1 MFRIITRNNAIKKL
15 TEYFNTEQYS
25 NVGIL
30 FEKRNDGI
38 RLLDGVKEHISK
50 KDSVVW
56 NKTFI
61 ENKDKTRFIV
71 EHCRYPEKIFEGWTI
86 FKFFVEYRAFV
97 KHLDDICDNVLLP
110 QSCINPERVENFII
124 CDSEEEVDY
133 LKEKELK
140 IICFN

>member
-25 NVGIL
+25 NVGVL
-30 FEKRNDGI
+30 FEMRNDGI
-38 RLLDGVKEHISK
+38 RLLDEVKEHISK

-56 NKTFI
+56 NKTFL

-71 EHCRYPEKIFEGWTI
+71 ENCRNPEKIFEGWTI
-86 FKFFVEYRAFV
+86 FKFFVEYNALV
-97 KHLDDICDNVLLP
+97 KHLDNICGNILCC

-124 CDSEEEVDY
+124 CDSEEEVNY

>member
-30 FEKRNDGI
+30 FEKNKDGI
-38 RLLDGVKEHISK
+38 ILLDEVKEHISK

-56 NKTFI
+56 NKTFL

-71 EHCRYPEKIFEGWTI
+71 ENCRYPEKIFEGWTI
-86 FKFFVEYRAFV
+86 FKFFVEYNAFV
-97 KHLDDICDNVLLP
+97 KHLDICDNVLCL
-110 QSCINPERVENFII
+110 QSWINPERVENFII
-124 CDSEEEVDY
+124 CDSEEEVNY

-140 IICFN
+140 IICFD

>member
-1 MFRIITRNNAIKKL
+1 MFRIITRNDAIKKL

-30 FEKRNDGI
+30 FEKRKDGI
-38 RLLDGVKEHISK
+38 ILLDEVKEHISK

-56 NKTFI
+56 NKTFL

-71 EHCRYPEKIFEGWTI
+71 ENCRYPEKIFEGWTI
-86 FKFFVEYRAFV
+86 FKFFVEYNALV
-97 KHLDDICDNVLLP
+97 KHLDDICGNILCC

-124 CDSEEEVDY
+124 CDSEEEVNY

>member
-1 MFRIITRNNAIKKL
+1 MFKIITRNNAIKKL

-30 FEKRNDGI
+30 FEMRNDGI
-38 RLLDGVKEHISK
+38 RLLDEVKEHISK

-56 NKTFI
+56 NKTSL

-71 EHCRYPEKIFEGWTI
+71 ENCRNPEKIFEGWTI
-86 FKFFVEYRAFV
+86 FKFFVEYNALI
-97 KHLDDICDNVLLP
+97 KHLDDICGNILCC

-124 CDSEEEVDY
+124 CDSEEEVNY

>member
-1 MFRIITRNNAIKKL
+1 MFRIISRNDAIKRL

-30 FEKRNDGI
+30 FEMRKDGI
-38 RLLDGVKEHISK
+38 RLLDEVKEHISK

-56 NKTFI
+56 NKIFL
-61 ENKDKTRFIV
+61 ENKDNTRFIV
-71 EHCRYPEKIFEGWTI
+71 ENCRNPEKIFEGWTI
-86 FKFFVEYRAFV
+86 FKFFVEYNAFV
-97 KHLDDICDNVLLP
+97 KHLDDICDNVLCH

-124 CDSEEEVDY
+124 CDSEEEVNY

-140 IICFN
+140 IICFD

>member
-1 MFRIITRNNAIKKL
+1 MFRIITRNDAVKKL

-30 FEKRNDGI
+30 FEMRNDGI
-38 RLLDGVKEHISK
+38 RLLDEVKEHISK

-56 NKTFI
+56 NKTFL

-71 EHCRYPEKIFEGWTI
+71 ENCRNPEKIFEGWAI
-86 FKFFVEYRAFV
+86 FKFFVEYNAFV
-97 KHLDDICDNVLLP
+97 RHLNDICDNVLCC

-124 CDSEEEVDY
+124 CDSEEEVNY

>member
-1 MFRIITRNNAIKKL
+1 MFRIISRNDAIKRL

-30 FEKRNDGI
+30 FEKNKDGI
-38 RLLDGVKEHISK
+38 KLLDEVKEHISK

-56 NKTFI
+56 NKIFL
-61 ENKDKTRFIV
+61 ENKDNTRFIV
-71 EHCRYPEKIFEGWTI
+71 ENCRNPEKIFEGWTI
-86 FKFFVEYRAFV
+86 FKFFVEYNAFV
-97 KHLDDICDNVLLP
+97 KHLDDICDNVLCH

-124 CDSEEEVDY
+124 CDSEEEVNY

-140 IICFN
+140 IICFD

>member
-1 MFRIITRNNAIKKL
+1 MFRIITRNDAIKKL

-30 FEKRNDGI
+30 FEKRKDGI
-38 RLLDGVKEHISK
+38 ILLDEVKEHISK
-50 KDSVVW
+50 KDSVVC
-56 NKTFI
+56 NKTFL

-71 EHCRYPEKIFEGWTI
+71 ENCRYPAKIFSGWAI
-86 FKFFVEYRAFV
+86 FKFFVEYSAFV
-97 KHLDDICDNVLLP
+97 KHLDDICDNVLCP

-124 CDSEEEVDY
+124 CDSEEEVNY

>member
-30 FEKRNDGI
+30 FEMRNDGI
-38 RLLDGVKEHISK
+38 RLLDEVKEHISK

-56 NKTFI
+56 NKTFL

-71 EHCRYPEKIFEGWTI
+71 ENCRNPEKIFEGWTI
-86 FKFFVEYRAFV
+86 FKFFVEYNALV
-97 KHLDDICDNVLLP
+97 KHLDDICGNILCC

-124 CDSEEEVDY
+124 CDSEEEVNY

>member
-1 MFRIITRNNAIKKL
+1 MFKIITRNDAIKKL

-30 FEKRNDGI
+30 FEMRNDGI
-38 RLLDGVKEHISK
+38 RLLDEVKEHISK

-56 NKTFI
+56 NKTFL
-61 ENKDKTRFIV
+61 ENKDSTKFII
-71 EHCRYPEKIFEGWTI
+71 ENCRCPDKIFQGWTI
-86 FKFFVEYRAFV
+86 FKFFVEYGAFV
-97 KHLDDICDNVLLP
+97 KHLDDICDNVLCP

-124 CDSEEEVDY
+124 CDSEEEVNY

>member
-30 FEKRNDGI
+30 FEMRNDGI
-38 RLLDGVKEHISK
+38 RLLDEVKEHISK

-56 NKTFI
+56 NKTFL

-71 EHCRYPEKIFEGWTI
+71 ENCRNPEKIFEGWFI
-86 FKFFVEYRAFV
+86 FKFFVEYNALV
-97 KHLDDICDNVLLP
+97 KHLDDICDNILCC

-124 CDSEEEVDY
+124 CDSEEEVNY

-140 IICFN
+140 IICFD